1 VQALE
6 RYLEQQLWHLVYLQ
20 DYGEQRDP
28 QRLRRTYLDE
38 SRSGMT
44 AIESVARSCARYALN
59 NWSPDYI
66 IEMQRLGKIG
76 GKIGKRKP
84 SWTDD
89 DLDALAALDGLTVPQ
104 QAKRMGVSMS
114 GIDRMRRALKDR

>member
-1 VQALE
+1 MQALE

-28 QRLRRTYLDE
+28 QRVRRTYLDE

-66 IEMQRLGKIG
+66 MEMQRLGKIG

-84 SWTDD
+84 SWTAD

-114 GIDRMRRALKDR
+114 SIDRMRRALKDR